1 MSVQNQPP
9 ALQRFNEVRIIAPLP
24 STFRCG
30 PFLEEPPPPLRVART
45 ISDNHIADL
54 IPQLVDLR
62 RQFTRPV
69 RRDTG
74 SNHRSAYTT
83 RTPKSDFARHID
95 VRAVLI
101 FGEKGYWEDDVDWRG
116 VGRDDY
122 EFGGAAIKGF
132 DCYST
137 VRDAENL

>member
-9 ALQRFNEVRIIAPLP
+9 ALQGSAKSASSLP
-24 STFRCG
+24 SPAHFAAD
-30 PFLEEPPPPLRVART
+30 PPLKASPPLRVART

-83 RTPKSDFARHID
+83 RTPKRDFARHID

-101 FGEKGYWEDDVDWRG
+101 FGEKGYWEDDVDWCG
-116 VGRDDY
+116 VGRNDY
-122 EFGGAAIKGF
+122 EFGGTAIEGF
-132 DCYST
+132 DRCSA